1 MRRINFLLLLAA
13 MLALFSCNDTNQ
25 TNNPPLSEEDKIVN
39 ELMAKCQNFDTTTFA
54 QELPGIWD
62 TDTSVIYD
70 EKWLEIINWN
80 MVMGKYNNEV
90 NGWSS
95 IKYVFHA
102 GGEGLYHIFDCN
114 PNTSTNPKAFDW
126 YYNSENGELMIS
138 GENFTLR
145 RTVSGFNNEFL
156 VLDYKGT
163 GKHNIREIYK
173 RKAE

>member
-1 MRRINFLLLLAA
+1 MRTKISIALIA
-13 MLALFSCNDTNQ
+13 MLMVACNDNG
-25 TNNPPLSEEDKIVN
+25 NNPQKNSHKIVIEN
-39 ELMAKCQNFDTTTFA
+39 IMTQCQNFDTTTFA
-54 QELPGIWD
+54 QELPGIWE

-80 MVMGKYNNEV
+80 MVMGEYNNEV
-90 NGWSS
+90 NGWSR
-95 IKYVFHA
+95 IKYVFHTD
-102 GGEGLYHIFDCN
+102 GEGLYHISGCN

-138 GENFTLR
+138 GENFTHR
-145 RTVSGFNNEFL
+145 RTVSGFNNEYL